1 MREAADGTIAVGAR
15 LICDADVARRAR
27 SITEMTE
34 IAQRLDES
42 GLVDFL
48 DLDVGTYHS
57 FDVMIASPWELADSW
72 EVERRPADRAGHPLR
87 AAPLVPR
94 SVP

>member
-1 MREAADGTIAVGAR
+1 MREAADGTIAVGRAAHLR
-15 LICDADVARRAR
+15 RDVARRAR
-27 SITEMTE
+27 CTEMTE
-34 IAQRLDES
+34 IAERLDES

-57 FDVMIASPWELADSW
+57 FDVMIVAMGA
-72 EVERRPADRAGHPLR
+72 RRQLGGRAHPADRAGHPLR